1 MDTFKAVLS
10 FIYFGCSEGIHF
22 LILNHFSQLLFHVT
36 GTLPWVLKST
46 SPKVFPNY
54 FIVAYFY
61 PIFPLV
67 STISEANNGT
77 LAFTFQY
84 LVTYGTPCHAMP
96 VVTRCFPTSFPGRQK
111 LSSGVTSILSTCRRS
126 HTSFTCNQFN

>member
-10 FIYFGCSEGIHF
+10 FIYFGYSEGIHF
-22 LILNHFSQLLFHVT
+22 LILNHFSRLLFHVT

-46 SPKVFPNY
+46 SPKIFPNY

-67 STISEANNGT
+67 STISEANNST

-84 LVTYGTPCHAMP
+84 LVTYGRPCHASDHQMLPNLLSRETEVILRGDKYLKYMP
-96 VVTRCFPTSFPGRQK
+96 PLTYIIYLQP
-111 LSSGVTSILSTCRRS
+111 I
-126 HTSFTCNQFN
+126 